1 MQYICDVC
9 GWEYF
14 AIHAFPGSGSAPLT
28 QQENI
33 AEDYEYPTKGQFSKA

>member
-14 AIHAFPGSGSAPLT
+14 AIHAFPGSGDTSSA

-33 AEDYEYPTKGQFSKA
+33 TEDFEHPVRELFSKA

>member
-14 AIHAFPGSGSAPLT
+14 AIHAFPGSGDASSA

-33 AEDYEYPTKGQFSKA
+33 AEDYECPTKGLFSKA

>member
-33 AEDYEYPTKGQFSKA
+33 AEDYEYPVRELFSQK